1 MNILTLVVSI
11 LVFGI
16 VIFVHELGHFLVA
29 KHNGICVLEFSIG
42 MGPAIWQTE
51 KNGTVYSLRLLPVG
65 GFVSMEGEDEDGTLL
80 QDSVQGSQP
89 EPPQPEEAGA
99 EKSIYPKIE
108 QNIPFPLA
116 RPRKRIAV
124 LVAGAC
130 MNFVLGFL
138 VLFAL
143 LASPDSVIASRQIG
157 EVDETSLSVQS
168 GLQKDDVI
176 LKVNGH
182 SCLVANDIFYE
193 LSRTQDHKADFV
205 VRRDGKKIELP
216 EVQFGVTTDE
226 QGGEHMQLGFKVY
239 AVHKNF
245 ITVTAEAARCTAY
258 YGRIVY
264 TSLLDLVRGRA
275 SINDLSGPVGI
286 VSSISEAVG
295 YGWEDVFN
303 LLALLTINLGV
314 VNLLPL
320 PALDGGKTLLVL
332 IEALIRRPVPTK
344 VQIAINAAGMVML
357 FGIMIFATW
366 QDILR
371 FF

>member
-1 MNILTLVVSI
+1 MNILTIVVSI

-16 VIFVHELGHFLVA
+16 VIFVHEFGHFLVA
-29 KHNGICVLEFSIG
+29 KHCGIRVLEFSIG
-42 MGPAIWQTE
+42 MGPALWQTE
-51 KNGTVYSLRLLPVG
+51 KNGTAYSLRLLPVG

-80 QDSVQGSQP
+80 EDREQPP
-89 EPPQPEEAGA
+89 EPKQEAGKA
-99 EKSIYPKIE
+99 EKAYPRVE

-138 VLFAL
+138 VLFVL

-157 EVDETSLSVQS
+157 EVDETALSIQT
-168 GLQKDDVI
+168 GLQQGDVI
-176 LKVNGH
+176 LQVNGH

-193 LSRTQDHKADFV
+193 LSRTEDHQADFV
-205 VRRDGKKIELP
+205 VRRDGKKVELP
-216 EVQFGVTTDE
+216 NVQFGTTTDE
-226 QGGEHMQLGFKVY
+226 QGSEHMQLGFKVY

-245 ITVTAEAARCTAY
+245 VTVTVEAARCTAY

-295 YGWEDVFN
+295 YGWQDVLN
-303 LLALLTINLGV
+303 LLALLTVNLGV

-332 IEALIRRPVPTK
+332 IEAIIRRPVPTK
-344 VQIAINAAGMVML
+344 IQIAINAAGMAML

>member
-1 MNILTLVVSI
+1 MNILTIVVSI

-29 KHNGICVLEFSIG
+29 KHCGIRVLEFSIG

-51 KNGTVYSLRLLPVG
+51 KNGTAYSLRLLPVG

-80 QDSVQGSQP
+80 EDQVQAAQP
-89 EPPQPEEAGA
+89 KQEGEYPQVEED
-99 EKSIYPKIE
+99 
-108 QNIPFPLA
+108 IPFPLA
-116 RPRKRIAV
+116 RPRKRLAV
-124 LVAGAC
+124 MVAGAC
-130 MNFVLGFL
+130 MNFLLGFL
-138 VLFAL
+138 VLFVL

-157 EVDETSLSVQS
+157 EVDETSLSAQS
-168 GLQKDDVI
+168 GLQVGDTI

-193 LSRTQDHKADFV
+193 LSRTENHEASFV
-205 VRRDGKKIELP
+205 VRRDGKKVELP
-216 EVQFGVTTDE
+216 SVQFSTTTDDD
-226 QGGEHMQLGFKVY
+226 GSEHMQLGFRVY
-239 AVHKNF
+239 PVHKNF
-245 ITVTAEAARCTAY
+245 VTVSVEAVRCTAY
-258 YGRIVY
+258 YGRIIY
-264 TSLLDLVRGRA
+264 TSLLDIFRGRA

-286 VSSISEAVG
+286 VNSISEAVS
-295 YGWEDVFN
+295 YGWQDVLN

-320 PALDGGKTLLVL
+320 PALDGGKAVLVL
-332 IEALIRRPVPTK
+332 AEAVIRRPVPTN
-344 VQIAINAAGMVML
+344 VQIALNAAGMVML